1 MVLAVQPASLTCS
14 DEVLVSP
21 ITATIRRNSEISV
34 QEGPITPPLSP
45 PQSEAGADDAIIVES
60 DRHFINVDN
69 DGCSPPRILGSSP
82 NTQPGPSEDMET
94 KQTRMATPP
103 RPPLRLLEDEQVHVE
118 RSGLLGLTDFEIKGT
133 LGLLCRLSHI
143 E

>member
-45 PQSEAGADDAIIVES
+45 PQSEAGAEDAIIVES

-69 DGCSPPRILGSSP
+69 DGCLPPRILGSSP
-82 NTQPGPSEDMET
+82 NTQPRPSQDMET
-94 KQTRMATPP
+94 ERMGMVTPP

-118 RSGLLGLTDFEIKGT
+118 RSGLLRLTDFEIKGT
-133 LGLLCRLSHI
+133 LGLLWGLFHI